1 MSVTTTA
8 SHAAWHMDVPEVA
21 HPPLLV
27 DSGEG
32 DERLDEHAQSITAGE
47 APEPD
52 PDARIRWA
60 LVLHHVTGWDFPEL
74 ATDRDYVSRL
84 WAEDWESP
92 EDAIYDT
99 E

>member
-8 SHAAWHMDVPEVA
+8 FRVAWHMDVPEVA
-21 HPPLLV
+21 TPPLLA
-27 DSGEG
+27 DAGEG
-32 DERLDEHAQSITAGE
+32 DEQLDEHAQSITTGE

-60 LVLHHVTGWDFPEL
+60 LVLNHLTGWDFPEL
-74 ATDRDYVSRL
+74 PTDRAYISRL